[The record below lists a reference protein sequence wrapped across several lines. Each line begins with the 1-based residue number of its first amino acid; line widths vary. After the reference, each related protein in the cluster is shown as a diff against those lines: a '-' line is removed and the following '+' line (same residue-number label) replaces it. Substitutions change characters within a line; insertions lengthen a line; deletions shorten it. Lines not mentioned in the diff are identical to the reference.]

1 MFVSRN
7 PGVSCS
13 DLLPVNVTNMKT
25 KQVIEVSEWDALVVK
40 TYGRPYKLQQQ
51 EGCRGRGA
59 ENITVPAEASDH
71 ERTSVPEEVNA
82 EEMGVSFA
90 AWLARDP
97 KQKLSDPEAREDY
110 CLELWWDR
118 NFYPDLQM
126 VANDLHAKGLLEAGE
141 HTILID
147 R

>member
-1 MFVSRN
+1 
-7 PGVSCS
+7 
-13 DLLPVNVTNMKT
+13 MKT

-40 TYGRPYKLQQQ
+40 TYGRPYNLQQQ
-51 EGCRGRGA
+51 DGCMSRG
-59 ENITVPAEASDH
+59 TVVIDVPSEASDH
-71 ERTSVPEEVNA
+71 ERTTVPEKVNH
-82 EEMGVSFA
+82 EEKGVSFA

-97 KQKLSDPEAREDY
+97 KKVLADGRTDY
-110 CLELWWDR
+110 SLGLWWDR

-147 R
+147 W

>member
-1 MFVSRN
+1 
-7 PGVSCS
+7 
-13 DLLPVNVTNMKT
+13 MKT
-25 KQVIEVSEWDALVVK
+25 KQVIEVAEWDALVVK

-51 EGCRGRGA
+51 NGCMSRG
-59 ENITVPAEASDH
+59 TVGIDVPSEASDY
-71 ERTSVPEEVNA
+71 ERESVPEKVNH
-82 EEMGVSFA
+82 EEMGVSLA

-97 KQKLSDPEAREDY
+97 NKPMADGRQDY
-110 CLELWWDR
+110 SLELWWDR

-147 R
+147 W